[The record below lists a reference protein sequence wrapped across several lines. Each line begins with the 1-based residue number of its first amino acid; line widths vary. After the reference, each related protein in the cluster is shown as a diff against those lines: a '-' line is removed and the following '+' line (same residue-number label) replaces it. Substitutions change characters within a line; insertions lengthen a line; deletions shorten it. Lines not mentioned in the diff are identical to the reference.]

1 MKPAKTTFGCMC
13 MCLLLE
19 GALVLVGKPQE
30 TIPTWLEG
38 FEDSAGGSWRI
49 ERSLALGYAVGQA
62 SKLQLRRWL
71 RLSCHLQ
78 LRHTSTHV
86 PVFVLVCQVL

>member
-38 FEDSAGGSWRI
+38 FEDSAGV
-49 ERSLALGYAVGQA
+49 LGESNAA
-62 SKLQLRRWL
+62 L
-71 RLSCHLQ
+71 RLAMLWVRLPSCNFGDG
-78 LRHTSTHV
+78 SDF
-86 PVFVLVCQVL
+86 PAISN